1 MAQSGEKWGRYM
13 LSGEY
18 RHAIDLK
25 GRIIIPS
32 KIRGEM
38 GNTITITRGLD
49 GCLFGYSEKT
59 WESIMEKLNTLPF
72 TKRDA
77 RNFTRFFTSG
87 AITLEFDKQGRINIP
102 NYLSDYATL
111 LKEVVIVGVINRIE
125 IWSKEKWEEFMNNN
139 VESLSDISEKLF
151 DSNFD
156 L

>member
-1 MAQSGEKWGRYM
+1 M

-18 RHAIDLK
+18 RHTIDEK
-25 GRIIIPS
+25 GRVIIPS

-38 GNTITITRGLD
+38 GNTIVITRGLD
-49 GCLFGYSEKT
+49 GCLFGYNEKN
-59 WESIMEKLNTLPF
+59 WNNIMEKLNTLPF
-72 TKRDA
+72 TKKDA

-102 NYLSDYATL
+102 NYLGDYANF
-111 LKEVVIVGVINRIE
+111 LKEIVIVGVINRIE
-125 IWSKEKWEEFMNNN
+125 IWSKERWEEFMNNN
-139 VESLSDISEKLF
+139 VESLSDISENLF

>member
-1 MAQSGEKWGRYM
+1 M

-139 VESLSDISEKLF
+139 VESLSDISENLI